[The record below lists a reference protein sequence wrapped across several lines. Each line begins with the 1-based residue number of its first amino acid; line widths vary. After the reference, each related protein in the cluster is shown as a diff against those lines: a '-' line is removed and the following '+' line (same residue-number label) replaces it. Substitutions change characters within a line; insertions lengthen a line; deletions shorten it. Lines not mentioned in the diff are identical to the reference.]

1 MKLTLLVGTAAIAGY
16 IFGEI
21 LLFLLVALVGSV
33 VLHLYQL
40 RRIDNWLLKS
50 KNGARLPTASLG
62 RGWTALIESISQVA
76 QKNPE
81 RVSNPDTS
89 IPQPLL
95 VKKNIFAQA
104 EIGTLM
110 LDASGAVTWCNEASE
125 ALFCLLYTSPSP
137 RDATLSRMPSSA

>member
-1 MKLTLLVGTAAIAGY
+1 MKLILLVGTAATAGY

-21 LLFLLVALVGSV
+21 LLFLLAALAGSV

-50 KNGARLPTASLG
+50 KDGDRLPAASLG

-81 RVSNPDTS
+81 SVS
-89 IPQPLL
+89 
-95 VKKNIFAQA
+95 
-104 EIGTLM
+104 
-110 LDASGAVTWCNEASE
+110 
-125 ALFCLLYTSPSP
+125 
-137 RDATLSRMPSSA
+137 LSLIHI